1 MPVPYLKK
9 LHEKTG
15 KPMSELEQLWDECKK
30 QATAADKDEKN
41 YWSYV
46 VFLLKKR
53 LGLTEGLSFREFIDF
68 ENPADEFIDLP
79 APLPELP
86 ALPSEPL
93 SNVPTHVQD
102 LPPAPEH
109 AQQALTVR
117 NLVSGLFH
125 IRDQAHALHLSASS
139 FAAHMALGELYEK
152 IVDLADD
159 IAETTQGK
167 YGVLA
172 PVTGDGMVKP
182 STAGDPRGFIA
193 EVATWIEGAHAYV
206 PSHDTFLHNLVD
218 EVQALVYRVKY
229 KLDRF
234 N

>member
-15 KPMSELEQLWDECKK
+15 KPMTELETLWDECKK
-30 QATAADKDEKN
+30 QATAADKDKKH
-41 YWSYV
+41 YWPFV
-46 VFLLKKR
+46 VYLLKKR
-53 LGLTEGLSFREFIDF
+53 LGLTESLSFREFVDF
-68 ENPADEFIDLP
+68 ENANEFIELP

-86 ALPSEPL
+86 PLPAVEP
-93 SNVPTHVQD
+93 
-102 LPPAPEH
+102 LPPAPED

-125 IRDQAHALHLSASS
+125 IRDQAHSLHLAAPS
-139 FAAHMALGELYEK
+139 FASHVALGELYEK
-152 IVDLADD
+152 IVELADD
-159 IAETTQGK
+159 IAETAQGK
-167 YGVLA
+167 YGVIA
-172 PVTGDGMVKP
+172 PVTSNGIMP
-182 STAGDPRGFIA
+182 SIASEPRGFIA
-193 EVATWIEGAHAYV
+193 EVAAWIEGAHAYV

-218 EVQALVYRVKY
+218 EVQALIYRVKY